1 PRRTTNSSSPRPN
14 PLTRAENTYPLP
26 ILLNTSPTS
35 PLFSKRTNGSRVE
48 SCCHSYSVDSA
59 ICCANGIEEGQ
70 RPSSSVKRLL
80 HCIGYAALPCPAS
93 DDTSNPPSTIAT
105 RNSAG
110 TSPSR
115 CP

>member
-1 PRRTTNSSSPRPN
+1 MVDPPSPTWTLSRLAGLRTSRSLPNPPHQRTSPQGGPHRTDGRPN
-14 PLTRAENTYPLP
+14 LLP
-26 ILLNTSPTS
+26 SS
-35 PLFSKRTNGSRVE
+35 
-48 SCCHSYSVDSA
+48 
-59 ICCANGIEEGQ
+59 NGIQEGK
-70 RPSSSVKRLL
+70 RPLSSVKRPL

>member
-1 PRRTTNSSSPRPN
+1 MVDSSSPTWTLSHSRAHELARACQIPRINGHRCQGGPPRRDGRPN
-14 PLTRAENTYPLP
+14 LLP
-26 ILLNTSPTS
+26 SS
-35 PLFSKRTNGSRVE
+35 
-48 SCCHSYSVDSA
+48 
-59 ICCANGIEEGQ
+59 NGIEEGQ